1 MKLAA
6 QSAPYGLALLLLGAL
21 PGCGGDAP
29 AVGGGGAADMARIEG
44 IVFYRERMLLPPG
57 AEVEVQLQDVSRAD
71 AMATILASVL
81 LTPSSGPPY
90 KYAIDYDPGS
100 IAARNRYALRATI
113 THGDQLLFSSTD
125 YIDPF
130 SGNPVE
136 IMVRRVP
143 EPVQRDAPALE
154 GTTWVLQT
162 LAGEPAP
169 PGAQGRPLD
178 LAFSA
183 QEQRAAGFSGCNRYT
198 GGYAREGVA
207 QTGSPLT
214 FSPMAGTLMAC
225 ADGGEVEHRYLQ
237 LLGSVTAFRLDGDT
251 LSLLAGPEVVATF
264 RSS

>member
-1 MKLAA
+1 
-6 QSAPYGLALLLLGAL
+6 
-21 PGCGGDAP
+21 
-29 AVGGGGAADMARIEG
+29 
-44 IVFYRERMLLPPG
+44 
-57 AEVEVQLQDVSRAD
+57 
-71 AMATILASVL
+71 
-81 LTPSSGPPY
+81 
-90 KYAIDYDPGS
+90 
-100 IAARNRYALRATI
+100 
-113 THGDQLLFSSTD
+113 
-125 YIDPF
+125 
-130 SGNPVE
+130 
-136 IMVRRVP
+136 
-143 EPVQRDAPALE
+143 
-154 GTTWVLQT
+154 VLQT

-169 PGAQGRPLD
+169 LGAQGRPLD